1 MMTGTVV
8 GGVSCQGNVTK
19 LKQFYWCVF
28 NAPLADVI
36 IHNIQT
42 FNDNQ
47 KILWHKKLPKQSNHL
62 QARVCWTFTGSP
74 ILFECLE
81 FNYSFLMCSQLNC
94 LETNF
99 SLITSHRP
107 GQEMARVNIF
117 AGKSKKDFLSFD
129 FFMCCFS
136 WVCKGFRRY

>member
-1 MMTGTVV
+1 MTGTVA

-47 KILWHKKLPKQSNHL
+47 KILWHKKLPNNHL
-62 QARVCWTFTGSP
+62 QARLNFTGSP

-117 AGKSKKDFLSFD
+117 CKKIKKRFPLIWLLDVL
-129 FFMCCFS
+129 FS
-136 WVCKGFRRY
+136 RVCTGFRRY